1 MVFHA
6 GLSYPD
12 GIAGIVD
19 RKLAG
24 AVPQTDE
31 SDR

>member
-6 GLSYPD
+6 GLCNPD